1 MDEVGKV
8 SWYSML
14 KNSKN
19 YTLMV
24 VEGGVVLA
32 FDPEEAIDRNG
43 WNLIVQC
50 LTCTICE
57 L

>member
-14 KNSKN
+14 KNSKSC
-19 YTLMV
+19 TLMV
-24 VEGGVVLA
+24 VQGGVVLA
-32 FDPEEAIDRNG
+32 FDPEEAIDRND